1 MAEDSDAE
9 LTETNENDIKRSL
22 SPAMNVNTENQNEN
36 GASASPSA
44 TIGTE
49 LLKGEL
55 PNRPGSTAS
64 SVTGRVLD
72 IHPENVLQIESPIVS
87 GPVAEEDEDDDDGSA
102 GYEESAERDE
112 IIRERINRTQEQMR

>member
-1 MAEDSDAE
+1 MAEDSDVG
-9 LTETNENDIKRSL
+9 LTETSENGIKRSI
-22 SPAMNVNTENQNEN
+22 SPAMENQNFN
-36 GASASPSA
+36 GASASSNA

-49 LLKGEL
+49 LR
-55 PNRPGSTAS
+55 NRPVSTTS

-72 IHPENVLQIESPIVS
+72 IDPETVLQLESPIVS
-87 GPVAEEDEDDDDGSA
+87 GPVAEEEEDDDDGST